1 MARAV
6 SPGKTG
12 VSIRFASADD
22 CGLILQFIRELA
34 LYEKAPVA
42 VVATEAQLRRHGFGA
57 QPQFEAI
64 IASLDGE
71 PAGMG
76 LFHTRFS
83 TWLGEPTLYLED
95 IFVREA
101 ARGHGVGRRLMAL
114 ALDHAHCQASAVAF
128 GEGLGEVGGVGLQAG
143 HGVGDAFGEAEDV
156 FGAEEEAGAGV
167 AAAETAAGAAAPAIA
182 GPPTP
187 VCRRAG

>member
-34 LYEKAPVA
+34 LYEKAPGA

-64 IASLDGE
+64 IASLDGK

-101 ARGHGVGRRLMAL
+101 ARGHGVGRRLMARL
-114 ALDHAHCQASAVAF
+114 ASIALERGWGRVDFNVLDWNPARGFYQK
-128 GEGLGEVGGVGLQAG
+128 LGFEHL
-143 HGVGDAFGEAEDV
+143 
-156 FGAEEEAGAGV
+156 EEWLRY
-167 AAAETAAGAAAPAIA
+167 GAAAGWLERLAEWDRDD
-182 GPPTP
+182 G
-187 VCRRAG
+187 